1 MPDLSTTNISIR
13 NETMKLTPK
22 EFDRAVQHAI
32 DRIPEE
38 IREHLANVTITVKK
52 RPSREMLA
60 ELGMREDDP
69 PLGLYEGASLLERSV
84 LEPPLYPD
92 TIFIFQEPLEQMCE
106 TREELE
112 REIEITVV
120 HEVAHFLGMD
130 EERLAELG
138 YD

>member
-1 MPDLSTTNISIR
+1 
-13 NETMKLTPK
+13 MKLTTT
-22 EFDRAVQHAI
+22 EFDQVVQHAI
-32 DRIPEE
+32 ERIPEE
-38 IREHLANVTITVKK
+38 IREHLANVTIAVQK

-60 ELGMREDDP
+60 DLGMTPDDP
-69 PLGLYEGASLLERSV
+69 PLGLYEGASLMERSV
-84 LEPPLYPD
+84 LDPPLYPD
-92 TIFIFQEPLEQMCE
+92 TIYIFQEPLEQMCG

>member
-1 MPDLSTTNISIR
+1 
-13 NETMKLTPK
+13 MKLSSR
-22 EFDRAVQHAI
+22 EFDHAVKNAI

-38 IREHLANVTITVKK
+38 IREHLSNVTITVQK

-60 ELGMREDDP
+60 ELGMTSDNP

-106 TREELE
+106 TRAELE

>member
-1 MPDLSTTNISIR
+1 
-13 NETMKLTPK
+13 MKLTPT
-22 EFDRAVQHAI
+22 EFDQVVQHAI

-38 IREHLANVTITVKK
+38 IREHLANVTITVQK

-60 ELGMREDDP
+60 DLGMTPDDP
-69 PLGLYEGASLLERSV
+69 PLGLYDGASLLERSI
-84 LEPPLYPD
+84 LDPPLYPD
-92 TIFIFQEPLEQMCE
+92 TIFIFQEPLEQMCR